1 MKVSEYLF
9 VLFVY
14 FVGNAARVHLSPLKK
29 PQSSSWTL
37 NTKAGKFQEN
47 LWCCI
52 CRSDEGLKLETLAF
66 KLFTVATLRHQLS
79 W

>member
-29 PQSSSWTL
+29 PQSSS
-37 NTKAGKFQEN
+37 
-47 LWCCI
+47 
-52 CRSDEGLKLETLAF
+52 
-66 KLFTVATLRHQLS
+66 
-79 W
+79 